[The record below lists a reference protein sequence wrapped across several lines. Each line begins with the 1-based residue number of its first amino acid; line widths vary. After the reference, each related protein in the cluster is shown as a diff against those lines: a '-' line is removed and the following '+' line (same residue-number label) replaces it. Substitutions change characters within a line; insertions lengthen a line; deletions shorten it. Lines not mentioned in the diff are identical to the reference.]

1 MHIIATPAFSCCR
14 KREHSARW
22 RQSAAAF
29 LFGLRSLS
37 TSPHKRGMEIM
48 RPWPWC
54 FHTWPSPS
62 PQIWSTTETDA
73 HVHSIRPRKPS
84 SVPQDVACPQNRQ
97 SASVCAARSKT
108 IAPLDSSTSNARV
121 ERQTQTADVW
131 STRHA
136 LVCLYASVDYRAPH
150 ESW

>member
-1 MHIIATPAFSCCR
+1 MSSLNQAPHLGYLPSP
-14 KREHSARW
+14 HSAFQEHAAHMAKW
-22 RQSAAAF
+22 SAM
-29 LFGLRSLS
+29 LS

-48 RPWPWC
+48 RPWPLC

-62 PQIWSTTETDA
+62 PQIWSTTATDA
-73 HVHSIRPRKPS
+73 HVHSIRLRKPS

-131 STRHA
+131 STRLA
-136 LVCLYASVDYRAPH
+136 LVCPYASVDYQAPH